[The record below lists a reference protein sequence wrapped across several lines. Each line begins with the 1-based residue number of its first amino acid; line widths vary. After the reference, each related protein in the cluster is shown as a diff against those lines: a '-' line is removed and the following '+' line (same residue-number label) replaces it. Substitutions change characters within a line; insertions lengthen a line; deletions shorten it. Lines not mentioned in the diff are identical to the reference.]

1 MPDTTLLTRPYKMI
15 VYINKNGCTNCKL
28 RSLLPIYLFTLKTM
42 KSQHFGVVVI
52 LNTPNIEATKGILMN
67 LRFKYTVFFDTNNSF
82 EQLNPQLPND
92 ELFHTFLINSENK
105 PILIGSPT
113 HNEKL
118 NNLYLQE
125 IKKGGDKT
133 IKPI

>member
-1 MPDTTLLTRPYKMI
+1 
-15 VYINKNGCTNCKL
+15 
-28 RSLLPIYLFTLKTM
+28 M